1 MIDHSVPHRYDQ
13 SYCTTQKGVC
23 QVYGSEKIASILS
36 ENAKLKRAV
45 CEAFKEADQCE
56 GCPYEWDCQSEVFPR
71 YWKDLDQVTYEAAMA
86 IRRSG
91 VDVE

>member
-1 MIDHSVPHRYDQ
+1 MINRIVPHRKEYVKYMDP
-13 SYCTTQKGVC
+13 K
-23 QVYGSEKIASILS
+23 KIASILS

-91 VDVE
+91 VDGE

>member
-1 MIDHSVPHRYDQ
+1 MDP
-13 SYCTTQKGVC
+13 K
-23 QVYGSEKIASILS
+23 KIASILS

-71 YWKDLDQVTYEAAMA
+71 YWKDLD
-86 IRRSG
+86 
-91 VDVE
+91 

>member
-1 MIDHSVPHRYDQ
+1 MDP
-13 SYCTTQKGVC
+13 K
-23 QVYGSEKIASILS
+23 KIASILS

-45 CEAFKEADQCE
+45 CEAFKEADQCD